1 MRASHEGKFLT
12 KRDPSFIS
20 KGFSYWKEATTAFKK
35 HLASEC
41 HREATEALI
50 VLPQQIIGNIGEIL
64 SNQHKEEKE
73 INRRVFLIILKN
85 MSFLARQGLAL
96 RGHEDIGSNF
106 HQLLLLR
113 YADCTIIT
121 EWLKKKTNKYTS
133 HEVQNECLQIMAHQ
147 VMRDLSKAIRSSL
160 YFTIMADECTD
171 ISNKEQFTICVRW
184 VDDSLVDHEDFIA
197 LYQVNDIGASTLTD
211 TIKDTLL
218 CMGLSLSQCRGQ
230 CYDGASNM
238 SGSRSGVATRLLA
251 EEKRAVYTHCF
262 GHALNLAV
270 GTTMKQSKLC
280 CEAMEVA
287 FEVSKLIKFSPKRDA
302 AFDRIKANES
312 DDLISSIG
320 IRSFCPTGWT
330 VRGASISSILE
341 NYNILNKLWDECLEG
356 SLVPDIKGRII
367 GVKAQMSQYKLLFG
381 LHLSERI
388 LKITDNL
395 SKTLQNESLSAA
407 EAQVIAGQ
415 TVETLK
421 RMRSDEMFELFW
433 KHVECLRVR
442 TDTDEPTLPRKRK
455 APRRYEVGDGESH
468 HSNTV
473 EDHYRQNYFEAID
486 LAVTSIEDRF
496 NQPGYL
502 LYQNL
507 EELLTKLANKE
518 DYTTELQEVLAF
530 YGDDFDASELSTQ
543 LEVFSSGFTSENERV
558 TIKQI
563 FFFCGV
569 FQ

>member
-1 MRASHEGKFLT
+1 M
-12 KRDPSFIS
+12 
-20 KGFSYWKEATTAFKK
+20 
-35 HLASEC
+35 
-41 HREATEALI
+41 
-50 VLPQQIIGNIGEIL
+50 
-64 SNQHKEEKE
+64 
-73 INRRVFLIILKN
+73 
-85 MSFLARQGLAL
+85 
-96 RGHEDIGSNF
+96 
-106 HQLLLLR
+106 
-113 YADCTIIT
+113 
-121 EWLKKKTNKYTS
+121 
-133 HEVQNECLQIMAHQ
+133 
-147 VMRDLSKAIRSSL
+147 
-160 YFTIMADECTD
+160 
-171 ISNKEQFTICVRW
+171 
-184 VDDSLVDHEDFIA
+184 DDSLVDHEDFIG

-218 CMGLSLSQCRGQ
+218 RMGLSLSQCRGQ

-251 EEKRAVYTHCF
+251 EEKRAVYTHCY

-320 IRSFCPTGWT
+320 IRSFCPTRWT

-381 LHLSERI
+381 LHLSGRI

-407 EAQVIAGQ
+407 EAQVIADQ

-507 EELLTKLANKE
+507 EELLTKSANKE

-563 FFFCGV
+563 IFFLRSLSVGQRAFYKQVCRIAHIILIMPATNAASERSFSTMKRVKTYLCSTMGQGRLNHLMTLNIYKDEVQNLDLKIVANEYVRGNDHRMRV
-569 FQ
+569 FGNFV